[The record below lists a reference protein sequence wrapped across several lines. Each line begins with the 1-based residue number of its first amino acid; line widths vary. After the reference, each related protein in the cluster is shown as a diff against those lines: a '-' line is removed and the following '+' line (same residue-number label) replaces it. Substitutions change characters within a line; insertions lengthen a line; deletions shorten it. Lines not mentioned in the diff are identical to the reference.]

1 MCKKVEKR
9 DGRIVE
15 FDHSR
20 IFMALQA
27 AFKAAKLPCNYTFVC
42 RTSTKISED
51 TRDLLTVED
60 IQDLIVSDL
69 KEQFPDVAI
78 VYKEYRHKRDMARRS
93 KVNKTLRD
101 IVNAKATDITT
112 ENGNMNADTPS
123 GMMYKFASESSK
135 EFAFDEL
142 LDPRFAES
150 HKCGDIHIHDLD
162 YYPTRSLTCVQHP
175 LNRVLSDGF
184 PAGHGESRPSKRI
197 EKIGRASCR
206 ERVSSPV

>member
-1 MCKKVEKR
+1 MCKRVEKR

-27 AFKAAKLPCNYTFVC
+27 AFKAANLSCNYAFVC
-42 RTSTKISED
+42 RTATKISED

-60 IQDLIVSDL
+60 IQDLIVNEL

-101 IVNAKATDITT
+101 IVNAKLTDITT

-123 GMMYKFASESSK
+123 GMMYKFALS
-135 EFAFDEL
+135 AT
-142 LDPRFAES
+142 A
-150 HKCGDIHIHDLD
+150 
-162 YYPTRSLTCVQHP
+162 T
-175 LNRVLSDGF
+175 VLSMPNALNFLLTISATSLFQSTSLRDLS
-184 PAGHGESRPSKRI
+184 GEHLPGVFLGSPSL
-197 EKIGRASCR
+197 
-206 ERVSSPV
+206 